1 MMKNL
6 RRIFILTAVLV
17 GIWQEGLSSEPVRSV
32 RGRIVD
38 EAAEP
43 VAYATVQWLSLPDS
57 AFVAGAISDREGRFS
72 LESNMPLGNSCV
84 EISFV
89 GYRTEIISPIKPD
102 LGIITLQPDDN
113 MLKNVVVTARKPS
126 YKLDGSSI
134 VTTVKNTILSD
145 VGDANDVMRYLP
157 GVQVTGMIDPK
168 IEVLGS
174 GEPIIYIN
182 NRLVRDKSELR
193 RLKSRD
199 IEKIE
204 VDTDPGAE
212 YSSSTGAVIR
222 IKTVA
227 KQGDGLSGS
236 AEVQAGW
243 ADHIVHGEEIAL
255 NYRRKELDV
264 FGNVSYVKNY
274 GKGTADN
281 TMNAYVDPQ
290 WSTYSKINVRN
301 NLPAT
306 SANIGANYIIS
317 GKHSIGAQY
326 RFTKFKQLE
335 DRFATQERYIEGEL
349 SDRLETDALNE
360 TAGNNHYVN
369 AYYTGLLAKRLFAE
383 FNFDFLGSDSDAD
396 QTLDERG
403 LDGTPSRKVTSRSTS
418 DNRLYAAKLV
428 LSYQKG
434 KSLFRFGG
442 EYTDIGRDNLYI
454 NNLDD
459 VPDSDTRTT
468 ERKAAAFVNYAL
480 KFGKGAQLQAGL
492 RYEHTGNSYYVNGQK
507 SGDQSRTYDNLFP
520 NLSLSFPIGKKA
532 SMSMSYSQSMQRP
545 SFGQLNGSVHYFDR
559 FLLASGDPLLKPT
572 VQHSVTWRTLYKFL
586 VLSVSYKYTKDAILS
601 DWEAYGDDH
610 LQLMGKSINHDSK
623 QMMTV
628 TLSGN
633 PIIGCWRPMF
643 NLYYE
648 QQFIALMTP
657 FGLDHLNDPY
667 FRGSLNNL
675 FSLPKEF
682 TLMAGVTF
690 KSQGFVR
697 SNEYRKSTWTTQFGV
712 RKTFLNKALRVELSV
727 SDPFKTERFNFT
739 KYNRVSTQVATNY
752 SNSRIFIAKVAY
764 FFNQTKSKYKG
775 KGAAGADM
783 NRLN

>member
-1 MMKNL
+1 MYIKKIILVIALLILHSVTGLAQTNFRLRGTLIDESKN
-6 RRIFILTAVLV
+6 
-17 GIWQEGLSSEPVRSV
+17 
-32 RGRIVD
+32 
-38 EAAEP
+38 P

-72 LESNMPLGNSCV
+72 LESNKPLGNSCV

-89 GYRTEIISPIKPD
+89 GYRTEIISPIKSD
-102 LGIITLQPDDN
+102 LGIITLHTDDN
-113 MLKNVVVTARKPS
+113 MLKDVVVTARKPS

-134 VTTVKNTILSD
+134 ITTVRNTILSD

-157 GVQVTGMIDPK
+157 GVQVTGMVDPK

-174 GEPIIYIN
+174 GEPVIYIN
-182 NRLVRDKSELR
+182 NRLVRNKSELKQ
-193 RLKSRD
+193 LKSRD

-212 YSSSTGAVIR
+212 YSSGTGAVIR

-243 ADHIVHGEEIAL
+243 MDHVVHGEDVAL
-255 NYRRKELDV
+255 NYRRKGLDV

-274 GKGTADN
+274 SKGTGDN
-281 TMNAYVDPQ
+281 MMSVYTDPQ
-290 WSTYSKINVRN
+290 WSTYSKVDARN

-306 SANIGANYIIS
+306 SANIGVNYTINS
-317 GKHSIGAQY
+317 KHSIGAQY
-326 RFTKFKQLE
+326 RYTKSERLE

-360 TAGNNHYVN
+360 TAGDNHYVN
-369 AYYTGLLAKRLFAE
+369 AYYAGKLAKNLTAD
-383 FNFDFLGSDSDAD
+383 FNFDFLSNNSDAD

-403 LDGTPSRKVTSRSTS
+403 LDGTSSRKVTSRSTS
-418 DNRLYAAKLV
+418 DNRLYAAKLI

-434 KSLFRFGG
+434 KGLFRFGG

-454 NNLDD
+454 SNLDD

-492 RYEHTGNSYYVNGQK
+492 RYEHTESSYYVGALK
-507 SGDQSRTYDNLFP
+507 SDDQSRIYDNLFP

-545 SFGQLNGSVHYFDR
+545 SFSQLNGSVHYFDR
-559 FLLASGDPLLKPT
+559 FLLSSGDPLLKPT

-601 DWEAYGDDH
+601 DWEVYGDDH
-610 LQLMGKSINHDSK
+610 LQLMGKYINHDSK
-623 QMMTV
+623 QMVTV

-682 TLMAGVTF
+682 TLIAGVTF

-697 SNEYRKSTWTTQFGV
+697 SNEYRESTWTTQFGV
-712 RKTFLNKALRVELSV
+712 QKTFLNKALRVELGV

-752 SNSRIFIAKVAY
+752 VNSRLFIAKVAY

-775 KGAAGADM
+775 KGAAGDDM
-783 NRLN
+783 NRLD

>member
-1 MMKNL
+1 M
-6 RRIFILTAVLV
+6 ILLTIVLTSV
-17 GIWQEGLSSEPVRSV
+17 GIEGICSDGNDRSMK
-32 RGRIVD
+32 GRIMD
-38 EAAEP
+38 EAAESI
-43 VAYATVQWLSLPDS
+43 AYATVQLLSLPDS
-57 AFVAGAISDREGRFS
+57 TFVAGTVSDGEGKFTLNTRCP
-72 LESNMPLGNSCV
+72 LEGLCMK
-84 EISFV
+84 ISFV
-89 GYRTEIISPIKPD
+89 GYQTKIISPVRND
-102 LGIITLQPDDN
+102 MGTITLQTDDN

-174 GEPIIYIN
+174 GAPVIYIN
-182 NRLVRDKSELR
+182 NRQVRDRSELK

-212 YSSSTGAVIR
+212 YSSGTGAVIR
-222 IKTVA
+222 IKTAA

-243 ADHIVHGEEIAL
+243 MEHLVHNEEVAL
-255 NYRRKELDV
+255 NYRRKGLDV
-264 FGNVSYVKNY
+264 FGDIIYIKNY
-274 GKGTADN
+274 NTNIGDN

-290 WSTYSKINVRN
+290 WSTHSTGDSRNDRSATMGNV
-301 NLPAT
+301 
-306 SANIGANYIIS
+306 GVNYTID
-317 GKHSIGAQY
+317 KNHSVGAQY
-326 RFTKFKQLE
+326 RFTRSKRSE
-335 DRFATQERYIEGEL
+335 NRFDSQERYIEGRL

-360 TAGNNHYVN
+360 TAGDNHYVN
-369 AYYTGLLAKRLFAE
+369 AYYAGKLAKNLTAD
-383 FNFDFLGSDSDAD
+383 FNFDFLSNNSDAD
-396 QTLDERG
+396 QMLDERG
-403 LDGTPSRKVTSRSTS
+403 LDGTPSRKVTSSSTS

-428 LSYQKG
+428 LGYQKG

-468 ERKAAAFVNYAL
+468 ERKAAAFVNYAI

-586 VLSVSYKYTKDAILS
+586 VLSVTYKYTKDVILS
-601 DWEAYGDDH
+601 DWEVYGDDH
-610 LQLMGKSINHDSK
+610 LQLMGKYINHDSK

-667 FRGSLNNL
+667 FRGSLNNH

-690 KSQGFVR
+690 KSQGFVQ
-697 SNEYRKSTWTTQFGV
+697 SNEYRKSVWTTQFGV

-727 SDPFKTERFNFT
+727 SDPFKTERFGFT
-739 KYNRVSTQVATNY
+739 KYNRVSTQITTNY
-752 SNSRIFIAKVAY
+752 SNSRLFIAKVAY

-775 KGAAGADM
+775 KGAADDDM

>member
-1 MMKNL
+1 M
-6 RRIFILTAVLV
+6 
-17 GIWQEGLSSEPVRSV
+17 G
-32 RGRIVD
+32 
-38 EAAEP
+38 
-43 VAYATVQWLSLPDS
+43 TV
-57 AFVAGAISDREGRFS
+57 
-72 LESNMPLGNSCV
+72 
-84 EISFV
+84 
-89 GYRTEIISPIKPD
+89 
-102 LGIITLQPDDN
+102 TLQADEN
-113 MLKNVVVTARKPS
+113 MLKKVVVTARKPS

-145 VGDANDVMRYLP
+145 IGDANDVMRYLP
-157 GVQVTGMIDPK
+157 GVQVTGLTDPK

-182 NRLVRDKSELR
+182 NRLVRDKSELK

-199 IEKIE
+199 IEKIK

-236 AEVQAGW
+236 AEVQTGW
-243 ADHIVHGEEIAL
+243 MEHLVHNEEVTL
-255 NYRRKELDV
+255 NYRRKGLDV
-264 FGNVSYVKNY
+264 FGNIVYIKYYNTGS
-274 GKGTADN
+274 GDN

-290 WSTYSKINVRN
+290 WSTYSTVDGRNDRSATMSNVGVNYTINKN
-301 NLPAT
+301 
-306 SANIGANYIIS
+306 
-317 GKHSIGAQY
+317 HSIGAQY
-326 RFTKFKQLE
+326 RFTRSNRSE

-349 SDRLETDALNE
+349 SDHLETDALNE
-360 TAGNNHYVN
+360 TAGDNHYVN
-369 AYYTGLLAKRLFAE
+369 AYYAGKLAKNLTAD
-383 FNFDFLGSDSDAD
+383 FNFDFLDNSSNAD
-396 QTLDERG
+396 QALDERG

-428 LSYQKG
+428 LGYQKG

-442 EYTDIGRDNLYI
+442 EYTDIGRDNLYVS
-454 NNLDD
+454 NLDD

-480 KFGKGAQLQAGL
+480 KFGKGVQLQAGL
-492 RYEHTGNSYYVNGQK
+492 RYEHTENGYYVGGRK

-520 NLSLSFPIGKKA
+520 NLSLSFPIGKKV

-572 VQHSVTWRTLYKFL
+572 VQHGVTWRTLYKFL
-586 VLSVSYKYTKDAILS
+586 ILSVSYKYTKDAILS
-601 DWEAYGDDH
+601 DWEVYGDDH
-610 LQLMGKSINHDSK
+610 LQLMGKNINHDSK

-682 TLMAGVTF
+682 TLMAGATF
-690 KSQGFVR
+690 KSQGFVL
-697 SNEYRKSTWTTQFGV
+697 SNVYRKASWTTQFGV
-712 RKTFLNKALRVELSV
+712 RKTFLNKALSVEVSV

-739 KYNRVSTQVATNY
+739 KYNRVSTQIATNY
-752 SNSRIFIAKVAY
+752 SNSRLFIAKVAY

-775 KGAAGADM
+775 KGAAGDDM